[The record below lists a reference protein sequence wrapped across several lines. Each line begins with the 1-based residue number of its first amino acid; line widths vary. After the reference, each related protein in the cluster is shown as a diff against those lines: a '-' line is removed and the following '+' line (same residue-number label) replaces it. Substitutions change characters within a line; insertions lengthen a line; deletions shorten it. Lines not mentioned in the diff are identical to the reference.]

1 MARVA
6 AGMGLELRIFSGRAG
21 AAGAVVL
28 VCLGLGG
35 AVAAAADAGA
45 PPLSTV
51 TVTATRIESNSFDVP
66 AAISSVPA
74 DQLLDSAL
82 GVNLS
87 DDIGTVPGLLA
98 RDRNNYAQDQQVSIR
113 GIGANST
120 FGIRGVRIYQDGIP
134 QTGADGQGQISQFNL
149 DSAARVEVLRGPF
162 SALYGNSSGGVI
174 QLFTAD
180 GTAPDQV
187 RGAAGYGSFGMW
199 RAGADARGAAGSLNY
214 NADFTHFSVDGYRP
228 HSAAESESFNAKLGY
243 ALNDTNHLSLI
254 VNVLSRPDA
263 QDPLGLTPQQFAA
276 GTDQANPNALL
287 FDTRKSLQQQ
297 QAGLIWTSDLTNTQ
311 SLQVMGYGGHR
322 TVLQFLA
329 IPQGAQLSRTSSG
342 GVVDLDRDFAGGDA
356 RWAWRTEL
364 AGMPFSWIVGVSY
377 DWQDE
382 LRRGFDNFIGKTLGV
397 QGALRR
403 DENDVTYDIDEYSQL
418 TWDLGSRWSLS
429 AGVRHSDVNFTV
441 HDHFITPTNG
451 DDSGAT
457 TFGAGTP
464 VAAVVFKALPK
475 LNLYASY
482 GRGFQTPLG
491 SELAYRPD
499 GLSGINFGLRAAH
512 SVNFEL
518 GAKLQL
524 QPTVT
529 AEASVFETNT
539 QNEIV
544 VDTSL
549 GGRSTYQNSGRTRRR
564 GAEAG
569 NDWHLGDAWHLQLAY
584 TFVDATYRDAYH
596 TCTSSPCAV
605 PQVLVAAGNRLPGVP
620 RSDAFAQ
627 LRFGEAVGMH
637 YGATAQ
643 YVSSVAVNDVNSV
656 FASGYPVFGA
666 NAGYGGRF
674 ASGNW
679 NVFVR
684 INNLFDRHYVGSV
697 IVDDSNHGYFE
708 SAAPFT
714 LLVGGAFTWL

>member
-1 MARVA
+1 LRKLAISSLNRRFALRSGAALTLLASVPWMARGESA
-6 AGMGLELRIFSGRAG
+6 AVLDS
-21 AAGAVVL
+21 VV
-28 VCLGLGG
+28 
-35 AVAAAADAGA
+35 
-45 PPLSTV
+45 
-51 TVTATRIESNSFDVP
+51 VTATRISEDSRDLPVSIDRVEAQTIRNG
-66 AAISSVPA
+66 
-74 DQLLDSAL
+74 QLQ
-82 GVNLS
+82 VNLS
-87 DDIGTVPGLLA
+87 ESLLTVPGVSA
-98 RDRNNYAQDQQVSIR
+98 QSRQNYAQDLQVSVR
-113 GIGANST
+113 GFGARSS
-120 FGIRGVRIYQDGIP
+120 FGVRGVRLYSDGIP
-134 QTGADGQGQISQFNL
+134 GTMPDGQGQFSQFDL
-149 DSAARVEVLRGPF
+149 GSAQDIEVLRGPF

-174 QLFTAD
+174 QLFSAD
-180 GTAPDQV
+180 GSAPDQV
-187 RGAAGYGSFGMW
+187 RGSAGYGSFGMW
-199 RAGADARGAAGSLNY
+199 RAAVDARGAAGSFNY

-228 HSAAESESFNAKLGY
+228 HSSAGSESFNAKLGY
-243 ALNDTNHLSLI
+243 GLSDGNHLSLI

-297 QAGLIWTSDLTNTQ
+297 QAGLIWNSELSDTQ

-322 TVLQFLA
+322 SVLQFLA

-377 DWQDE
+377 DWQNE

-397 QGALRR
+397 QGELRR

-418 TWDLGSRWSLS
+418 TWDLGARWSLS

-464 VAAVVFKALPK
+464 VAGVVFKALPN

-499 GLSGINFGLRAAH
+499 GLSGINFDLRPAR
-512 SVNFEL
+512 SVNVEL
-518 GAKLQL
+518 GAKLQV
-524 QPTVT
+524 QPSVT
-529 AEASVFETNT
+529 AEATVFETNT

-584 TFVDATYRDAYH
+584 TYVDATYRDAYH

-620 RSDAFAQ
+620 RSDAFVQ
-627 LRFGEAVGMH
+627 LRFGNAVGMH

-643 YVSSVAVNDVNSV
+643 YVSSVPVNDVNSV
-656 FASGYPVFGA
+656 FASGYAVFGA

-679 NVFVR
+679 NAFVR

-714 LLVGGAFTWL
+714 LLVGGTFTWF